1 MSGLISNQSKDI
13 GMKYAISF
21 AIGGLLGDV
30 FFHTLPHMNAG
41 GHGDAHG
48 HEGHGHSEEEV
59 QTNFI
64 IIIGILAFFLIE
76 RLTQSILSDPHG
88 HNHGVKKVKDQ
99 KVQKKTQEEIL
110 EEEKKVRL

>member
-1 MSGLISNQSKDI
+1 
-13 GMKYAISF
+13 MKYAISF

-48 HEGHGHSEEEV
+48 HEGHGDAHGHEGHGHSEEEV
-59 QTNFI
+59 QINFI

-99 KVQKKTQEEIL
+99 KVQKKKTQEEIL